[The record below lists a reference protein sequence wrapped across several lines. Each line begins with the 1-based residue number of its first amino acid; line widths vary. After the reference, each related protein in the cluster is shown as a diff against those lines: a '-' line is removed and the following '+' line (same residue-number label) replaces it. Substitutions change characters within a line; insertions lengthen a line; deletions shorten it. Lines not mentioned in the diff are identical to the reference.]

1 MVSIT
6 LGAVIAAHLTG
17 ASSALLP
24 TVVGGSIYTLA
35 RGLANVFI
43 PLQDNAGPTT
53 ALATGA
59 TTAVYGAAQFL
70 LAQMGQL
77 APLSGPARV
86 TAGLGYS
93 LGADAIQGVMNGFAM
108 ALDDVVSILCKS
120 WKLLSPSPR
129 LDSVFSDPEALQQVV
144 LRVRAGVQR
153 PTRTQLADA
162 VFNIGALRLSAGHA
176 IVLVVGAVASLL
188 GDSEVDSGY
197 EMHILNGCLALMAMI
212 VYFPL
217 VFGITKRIDNL
228 YVLQETAGP

>member
-1 MVSIT
+1 M
-6 LGAVIAAHLTG
+6 
-17 ASSALLP
+17 
-24 TVVGGSIYTLA
+24 
-35 RGLANVFI
+35 
-43 PLQDNAGPTT
+43 
-53 ALATGA
+53 
-59 TTAVYGAAQFL
+59 
-70 LAQMGQL
+70 
-77 APLSGPARV
+77 
-86 TAGLGYS
+86 
-93 LGADAIQGVMNGFAM
+93 
-108 ALDDVVSILCKS
+108 
-120 WKLLSPSPR
+120 
-129 LDSVFSDPEALQQVV
+129 V